1 MNDATPM
8 KTAGKTRRPRT
19 KNNPTPITK
28 ARNLKRSG
36 VSINGPIGRITI
48 LAMSP
53 PNIA

>member
-19 KNNPTPITK
+19 KNTPTPITK
-28 ARNLKRSG
+28 AKALKRRG

-48 LAMSP
+48 LAMNP
-53 PNIA
+53 PTIA

>member
-1 MNDATPM
+1 MNDAAPI
-8 KTAGKTRRPRT
+8 KTAGKTRRPSK

-28 ARNLKRSG
+28 ARDLKRRG